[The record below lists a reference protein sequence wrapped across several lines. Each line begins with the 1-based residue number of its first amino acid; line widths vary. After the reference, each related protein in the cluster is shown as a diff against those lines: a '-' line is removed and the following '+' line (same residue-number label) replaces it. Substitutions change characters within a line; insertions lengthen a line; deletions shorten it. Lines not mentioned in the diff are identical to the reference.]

1 MFVKISFLILVDD
14 EKQATE
20 ICTQKQKK
28 EIKII
33 FRILM
38 KVKMNQTQIFN
49 YANFSKK
56 IEFQLFFET
65 FKKVLMN

>member
-14 EKQATE
+14 EKQATQ
-20 ICTQKQKK
+20 ICTQKQRK

-49 YANFSKK
+49 YAIYFSKK
-56 IEFQLFFET
+56 IKFKLFFET
-65 FKKVLMN
+65 FKKT